1 MRVLV
6 VQSAQDAGTSVAA
19 LVARGHDVLSAPLVS
34 AERTAAPV
42 VNLAGAQAFIVTS
55 AEGARALAELVG
67 VRTFPVFTD
76 GDVTAAELKRLGF
89 KQVETAKDDAA
100 DLARL
105 VERKLKPAGGALIYA
120 CSTSAPIN
128 LTAMLS
134 NMGFAVRSV
143 PLYTLKRAEK
153 MPDSLRAALTS
164 RALDAALFFSADEAR
179 AFVALV
185 QRDELEPLV
194 NTLAAVPAPPIVAA
208 PLRALKLGVVSVP
221 AAADPDTLFGAL
233 DVKLVDKVEEDRHAR
248 ERQIKEEAERERAAK
263 AAAEKERQRQEDLV
277 RARAAE
283 EAARERAA
291 RERAEAERLAKE
303 QAEREAAE
311 RKHLEQER
319 LERERA
325 ERAEAERKR
334 AAEAQAEKQR
344 LAEEKAKRDRE
355 EQERKAREKDERERQ
370 AAAEKAERER
380 LAAER
385 TERERQERERKAQEK
400 AERERLVAEKAA
412 AEKAERERIAAER
425 TEQERQERERKA
437 QEKAER
443 ERLAVEKAAAEK
455 AERER
460 IVTLRAE
467 QERVEKER
475 RAAERAEQER
485 LAAERAAAEKAERE
499 RLAAERAE
507 QERLARAERERLAAE
522 KAAAEKAER
531 ERLAAERA
539 EKERIEREQAAAARA
554 EQERIAAE
562 KAAVAA
568 AEAARVAQ
576 ELAVREQSERARL
589 AAEAAEQARVKA
601 EQEARD
607 KGEQERRALAQAE
620 QERIARE
627 KAEAERKERERLGAE
642 QAEQDRI
649 AREKAETE
657 WAERARLA
665 AEQAERDR
673 QEHERLAFEK
683 AERDRLERERL
694 AAEKAEQDRIAREK
708 AEAERAE
715 RTRLAAEQAER
726 DRQEQERLAAEK
738 AEQDRIAREK
748 AVAERAERTRL
759 AAEQAEHDRL
769 EREKRAQE
777 RAEQDRIAREKAEAE
792 RHERERLAAEESE
805 RKRQERERV
814 AQEKAERDR
823 LAREGREREKAEQQV
838 RNAAAKAE
846 KERLAQEAAAQKRA
860 AREEQARLKAEQRAT
875 QPHVSWWARLM
886 GGATSPAAADLRAP
900 WDMATGLDPKPKQET
915 AGTLSPSDS
924 PIVVVRGVSSARIE
938 EVVPE
943 APARNVTPHTKE
955 ENRVQK
961 SEEETLPEEATAT
974 PAHEAK
980 PVPRSGGRAA
990 RLLAEDAA
998 DLRAKDQRFKYFER
1012 SEAPETESAEQTPS
1026 AQPHPEQLHEHLQQ
1040 QPRRIGGVVL
1050 IAGIAAAAAFVLFT
1064 ASGWVPRVKDFVQSP
1079 FSTEPSNGDIAAA
1092 QTHPAE
1098 PTPSAASVEA
1108 VNALRQ
1114 DLAQRLAALEGRAP
1128 DSTGAVVSMGD
1139 SLSNQAKQLAAMSA
1153 RLATLEAAIGNSAR
1167 LEDIAK
1173 RMTALE
1179 GRTAEARTVL
1189 ELGERVT
1196 SLETMARKTMVEQ
1209 SSTIALVMAVGQ
1221 WREAM
1226 LAGRPFA
1233 AELQTVKALA
1243 ARLGNSSGSDMSP
1256 DDTGFAAHAERGIAT
1271 FADLQRQFR
1280 ATAAAATRAAVMPDN
1295 TSAWYRRI
1303 LDRMFSIVTIRRLD
1317 GDAAGNST
1325 SSVLARAER
1334 HLNESDLAGAVREMS
1349 GLTGYAGEAAAPWL
1363 DAARARV
1370 AAEHA
1375 AIDTT
1380 NKAVAALATVG
1391 KGLDVATPATKA
1403 P

>member
-194 NTLAAVPAPPIVAA
+194 NTLAAVPATPIVAA

-642 QAEQDRI
+642 Q
-649 AREKAETE
+649 
-657 WAERARLA
+657 
-665 AEQAERDR
+665 
-673 QEHERLAFEK
+673 
-683 AERDRLERERL
+683 
-694 AAEKAEQDRIAREK
+694 AEQDRIAREK